1 MERIPLAE
9 LIESEL
15 SAAIFGSDKEAIK
28 RISILLSEKIEKVE
42 EVEFEQEET
51 KSDLKVLIELVKQ
64 GFEDVNRRFED
75 VNKRFEDVNRRFD
88 DVNRRFED
96 INRRFDMMFKFMSI
110 GFTVITILIVVFKFI
125 H

>member
-1 MERIPLAE
+1 MERMPLAE

-28 RISILLSEKIEKVE
+28 RISILLSEKIEKIE
-42 EVEFEQEET
+42 EVELEQEET

-64 GFEDVNRRFED
+64 GFEEVNRRFEDINRRFED
-75 VNKRFEDVNRRFD
+75 VNKRFEDMNS
-88 DVNRRFED
+88 RFED
-96 INRRFDMMFKFMSI
+96 MNKRFDMMFKFMSI
-110 GFTVITILIVVFKFI
+110 GFTIITILIVVFKFI

>member
-1 MERIPLAE
+1 MERMPLAE

-28 RISILLSEKIEKVE
+28 RISILLSEKIEKIE
-42 EVEFEQEET
+42 EVELEQEET

-64 GFEDVNRRFED
+64 GFDD
-75 VNKRFEDVNRRFD
+75 VNKRFEDM
-88 DVNRRFED
+88 
-96 INRRFDMMFKFMSI
+96 NRRFDMMFKFMSI
-110 GFTVITILIVVFKFI
+110 GFTIITILIVVFKFI

>member
-15 SAAIFGSDKEAIK
+15 SAAIFGSDKQAIK
-28 RISILLSEKIEKVE
+28 RISILLSEKIEKIE
-42 EVEFEQEET
+42 EVELEQEET

-75 VNKRFEDVNRRFD
+75 VNRRFEDVNS
-88 DVNRRFED
+88 RFED

>member
-15 SAAIFGSDKEAIK
+15 SAAIFGSDKQAIK
-28 RISILLSEKIEKVE
+28 RISILLSEKIEKIE
-42 EVEFEQEET
+42 EVELEQEET
-51 KSDLKVLIELVKQ
+51 KSDLKALIELVKQ
-64 GFEDVNRRFED
+64 GFEDVNKRFEDVNRRFED
-75 VNKRFEDVNRRFD
+75 VNKRF
-88 DVNRRFED
+88 
-96 INRRFDMMFKFMSI
+96 DMMFKFMTI

>member
-1 MERIPLAE
+1 MERMPLAE

-28 RISILLSEKIEKVE
+28 RLSILLSEKIEKIEDVE
-42 EVEFEQEET
+42 IEQEET

-64 GFEDVNRRFED
+64 GFEEV
-75 VNKRFEDVNRRFD
+75 
-88 DVNRRFED
+88 
-96 INRRFDMMFKFMSI
+96 NRRFDMMFKFMSI
-110 GFTVITILIVVFKFI
+110 GFTIITILIVVFKFI

>member
-1 MERIPLAE
+1 MERMPLAE

-28 RISILLSEKIEKVE
+28 RLSILLSEKIEKIE
-42 EVEFEQEET
+42 EVELEQEET

-64 GFEDVNRRFED
+64 GFEDVNRRF
-75 VNKRFEDVNRRFD
+75 
-88 DVNRRFED
+88 
-96 INRRFDMMFKFMSI
+96 DMMFKFMSI
-110 GFTVITILIVVFKFI
+110 GFTIITILIVVFKFI